1 MDKKSFDERIVDW
14 WDYKATLLQKFCVLF
29 VLIVL
34 TLLLFVFSVI
44 MPVIW
49 AIDAHKAAFLLIWI
63 LPIGACAA
71 IGCLDDNG
79 DIDLW

>member
-1 MDKKSFDERIVDW
+1 MDKKSFAKRIEEW

-29 VLIVL
+29 ALIVL

-49 AIDAHKAAFLLIWI
+49 AIDAHKAEFLLIWI
-63 LPIGACAA
+63 LPIGAYAA
-71 IGCLDDNG
+71 IGVLNDSG
-79 DIDLW
+79 DIDFW